1 MNAEMTMIPLTCL
14 PVRMLRSIGPT
25 RLTAL
30 VAVVSA
36 AVLLSACATPGPD
49 HTPLASTTPAALG
62 LAPQGDLSLAP
73 QWWRS
78 LGDAQLNALV
88 EQALQGQPSLAVA
101 RARVDKLAS
110 LGELTHA
117 ANGPQAQFSA
127 EVARQRYSENGLV
140 PAPIAGNTWDSGTL
154 QVGAS
159 WSPDFFG
166 EHAAELAAVLGQA
179 RAAQADAAA
188 AANAL
193 ATQVSRSYVAL
204 ARLLAQRAVVER
216 TLAQRQA
223 VLALTQQRFK
233 AGLDTQVE
241 RTQAEGTLPD
251 ARTQLEILD
260 EQIAL
265 ARRQVATLCGQAP
278 SAQDTLTPQLAA
290 LSLPAQPGVLGADL
304 LGRRPEVVA
313 ARWRVEAASQDV
325 AAAKTQFYPNINLS
339 AFAGLNAIGLDKV
352 LDLGSRQL
360 GVTPALRLPLF
371 DGGRLRAQ
379 LGGKQADRDLAIAQY
394 NGVVLDAVKEAG
406 DALTSA
412 ASLARQQQLLGETQR
427 NADQAYA
434 LAVKRYGAGLGNYLV
449 VLGTENQVLAQ
460 RRLAVDLQARQ
471 LDTRIALMKA
481 LGGGWSE
488 DSAASP
494 ATVAAAR

>member
-1 MNAEMTMIPLTCL
+1 
-14 PVRMLRSIGPT
+14 
-25 RLTAL
+25 
-30 VAVVSA
+30 
-36 AVLLSACATPGPD
+36 
-49 HTPLASTTPAALG
+49 
-62 LAPQGDLSLAP
+62 
-73 QWWRS
+73 
-78 LGDAQLNALV
+78 
-88 EQALQGQPSLAVA
+88 
-101 RARVDKLAS
+101 
-110 LGELTHA
+110 
-117 ANGPQAQFSA
+117 
-127 EVARQRYSENGLV
+127 
-140 PAPIAGNTWDSGTL
+140 
-154 QVGAS
+154 
-159 WSPDFFG
+159 
-166 EHAAELAAVLGQA
+166 
-179 RAAQADAAA
+179 
-188 AANAL
+188 
-193 ATQVSRSYVAL
+193 
-204 ARLLAQRAVVER
+204 
-216 TLAQRQA
+216 
-223 VLALTQQRFK
+223 
-233 AGLDTQVE
+233 
-241 RTQAEGTLPD
+241 
-251 ARTQLEILD
+251 
-260 EQIAL
+260 
-265 ARRQVATLCGQAP
+265 
-278 SAQDTLTPQLAA
+278 
-290 LSLPAQPGVLGADL
+290 
-304 LGRRPEVVA
+304 
-313 ARWRVEAASQDV
+313 V

>member
-1 MNAEMTMIPLTCL
+1 
-14 PVRMLRSIGPT
+14 
-25 RLTAL
+25 
-30 VAVVSA
+30 
-36 AVLLSACATPGPD
+36 
-49 HTPLASTTPAALG
+49 
-62 LAPQGDLSLAP
+62 
-73 QWWRS
+73 
-78 LGDAQLNALV
+78 
-88 EQALQGQPSLAVA
+88 
-101 RARVDKLAS
+101 
-110 LGELTHA
+110 
-117 ANGPQAQFSA
+117 
-127 EVARQRYSENGLV
+127 
-140 PAPIAGNTWDSGTL
+140 
-154 QVGAS
+154 
-159 WSPDFFG
+159 
-166 EHAAELAAVLGQA
+166 
-179 RAAQADAAA
+179 
-188 AANAL
+188 
-193 ATQVSRSYVAL
+193 VAL

-304 LGRRPEVVA
+304 LGRRPDVVA